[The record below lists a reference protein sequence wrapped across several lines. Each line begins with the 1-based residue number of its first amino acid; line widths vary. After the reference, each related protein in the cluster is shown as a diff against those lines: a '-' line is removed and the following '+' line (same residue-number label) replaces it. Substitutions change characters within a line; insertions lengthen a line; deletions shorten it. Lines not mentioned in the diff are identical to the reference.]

1 MKAILWPSLMATL
14 LLSVCVLHRDSD
26 AFVSTVQRLQGSR
39 PLEPW
44 GELAR
49 WSRRLVHRQQSS
61 RRTYLQLTAADGGED
76 APRPALTREG
86 LIAQLAAVRDK
97 DELMTATSFF
107 INDGASAGP
116 WGADDI
122 ARVAGI
128 LDGVTFETTE
138 NVQRR
143 MKRVLEKIDPQRAAA
158 RDAERARKDRDN
170 RASLGHKERSKDER
184 SKGPRGPA
192 AGPMGPRKKERE
204 LMKEIDDAVAEG
216 NLQTFSRSVKVR
228 FRVAARAVAT
238 SLAPSLPRPPFQALS
253 ILPGIQVPSHKGGGP
268 SMSPLLAAIKAHV
281 ATVLQ
286 GQGKLTSGSV
296 ADLMWSLGKVT
307 LHAHLSVL
315 DDCLLISLFLL
326 SYFFRRRG
334 TVGGVDAAGG
344 PAAAAVPAAG
354 ALL

>member
-1 MKAILWPSLMATL
+1 MKATLWPSLMATL

-61 RRTYLQLTAADGGED
+61 RRTHLQLTAADGGED
-76 APRPALTREG
+76 GPRPALTREG
-86 LIAQLAAVRDK
+86 LIVQLAAVRDK

-128 LDGVTFETTE
+128 FDGVTFETPE

-143 MKRVLEKIDPQRAAA
+143 MKRVLEKIDSQRAAA
-158 RDAERARKDRDN
+158 RDEERARKDREN

-192 AGPMGPRKKERE
+192 TGAMGPRKKERE

-228 FRVAARAVAT
+228 CRVAPPSRSPCSTHLPLPHLPLGAVDIAGHPGAVAQGRG
-238 SLAPSLPRPPFQALS
+238 AEHEPAARGDQGARGHRAARPRQAHQRVRRRPHVEPREGNIARPPLC
-253 ILPGIQVPSHKGGGP
+253 P
-268 SMSPLLAAIKAHV
+268 
-281 ATVLQ
+281 
-286 GQGKLTSGSV
+286 
-296 ADLMWSLGKVT
+296 
-307 LHAHLSVL
+307 
-315 DDCLLISLFLL
+315 
-326 SYFFRRRG
+326 R
-334 TVGGVDAAGG
+334 
-344 PAAAAVPAAG
+344 
-354 ALL
+354 